1 MRFAAAFESALARK
15 LRNMQLDAPVAE
27 LARRLG
33 SEATRLGLHRP
44 SYACIRQYVAEERLR
59 RAERDAA
66 LEVAALLAFTRA
78 VALTPEGVED
88 EYRRVV
94 RRRLAA
100 S

>member
-1 MRFAAAFESALARK
+1 MRFAAAFETALVRK
-15 LRNMQLDAPVAE
+15 LRNMPLDAPVAE

-44 SYACIRQYVAEERLR
+44 SYACIRQYVGEERLR

-78 VALTPEGVED
+78 VVPTPEGIEH
-88 EYRRVV
+88 EYRQTV
-94 RRRLAA
+94 RRRLTA